1 VSYFKTKTKHNRIKT
16 EQNIFKQQNK
26 TNQNAER
33 HSKFTTHQNKTVAIF
48 VVDAV

>member
-1 VSYFKTKTKHNRIKT
+1 LGFTDLWIIIILADFG
-16 EQNIFKQQNK
+16 QNIFKQQNK